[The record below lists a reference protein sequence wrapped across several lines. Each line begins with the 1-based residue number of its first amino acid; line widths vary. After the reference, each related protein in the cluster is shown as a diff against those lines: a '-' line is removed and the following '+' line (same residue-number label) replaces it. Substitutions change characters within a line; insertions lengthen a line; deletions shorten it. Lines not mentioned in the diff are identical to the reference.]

1 MFENAFDIL
10 HLLIVPFFTD
20 VPLLG
25 MERGGRRGMT
35 LPENLTYTN
44 MVVHWST
51 PKAVTEH
58 LLTLGREGEGLSLE
72 RGSLVYHSVSG

>member
-1 MFENAFDIL
+1 
-10 HLLIVPFFTD
+10 
-20 VPLLG
+20 

-58 LLTLGREGEGLSLE
+58 PLGRDGEGKYQD
-72 RGSLVYHSVSG
+72 RNFDIFLVSIGPKTTKL